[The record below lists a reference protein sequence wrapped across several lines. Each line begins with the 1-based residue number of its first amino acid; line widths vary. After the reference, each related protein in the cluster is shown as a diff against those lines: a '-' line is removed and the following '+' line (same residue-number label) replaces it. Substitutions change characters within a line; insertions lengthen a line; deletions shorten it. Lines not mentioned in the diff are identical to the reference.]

1 MKWGLRW
8 EIGIVIVIILC
19 LLIATL
25 GLSELGL
32 LSGGSDDDD
41 GPVIYTGNTDKS
53 YAYSSLE
60 SELESAGSKYYNDK
74 YSGKLNSN
82 VYVSYSTLKS
92 NGYIN
97 KLEDENG
104 RNCTG
109 YVEITTKGSIFGYV
123 KCNRYKS
130 GGYDSSHE

>member
-1 MKWGLRW
+1 MKWGIRW

-32 LSGGSDDDD
+32 LSGESEDD
-41 GPVIYTGNTDKS
+41 GPVIYTGNDGNS
-53 YAYSSLE
+53 YSYSVLE
-60 SELESAGSKYYNDK
+60 SELEEAGSKYYNDK
-74 YSGKLNSN
+74 YTGRSNSN
-82 VYVSYSTLKS
+82 IYINYSTLKN
-92 NGYIN
+92 NGYID

-104 RNCTG
+104 RICTG
-109 YVEITTKGSIFGYV
+109 YVEITTSGSIFGYV
-123 KCNRYKS
+123 KCNRYRT